1 MKPEAQA
8 ERLLWE
14 VLPKDLYFHYA
25 AFGWFS
31 IPVNGR
37 KYYLYKNIK
46 TQSVD
51 QDGTHLSWCI
61 HSSRKVPD
69 QDRLVS
75 EYLLLT
81 NNEAEY
87 LRTANGTVVGEP
99 ALTVGRAPIDWQGHV
114 INALITI
121 AGLMLAVSIV
131 ALWLSGGSFSLSD
144 RLSVPALPLIASPSH
159 DPHMITA
166 FMAYQELYRRGDLA
180 EKPPE
185 HRALA
190 DETIVYGSG
199 RPTVTLPA
207 LHYPTTIQME
217 GPASF
222 VTPKAAG
229 AYIMRGGQWT
239 TPNVMECPER
249 QICTL
254 TEGNAVFAGFTT
266 ATITTSVAWASAGVT
281 TFGTEV
287 H

>member
-87 LRTANGTVVGEP
+87 LRTANGTVVGGP
-99 ALTVGRAPIDWQGHV
+99 NPQVRAPINWGMLPLNIMIGIAMAIIAAV
-114 INALITI
+114 VFIGLIVGMNEPI
-121 AGLMLAVSIV
+121 MDA
-131 ALWLSGGSFSLSD
+131 
-144 RLSVPALPLIASPSH
+144 LSVPAIPPIASPSH
-159 DPHMITA
+159 DPGPITG
-166 FMAYQELYRRGDLA
+166 FIAYQTMYKRGDLA
-180 EKPPE
+180 EKPLGWKE
-185 HRALA
+185 
-190 DETIVYGSG
+190 D
-199 RPTVTLPA
+199 
-207 LHYPTTIQME
+207 
-217 GPASF
+217 
-222 VTPKAAG
+222 KAASYSG
-229 AYIMRGGQWT
+229 VLNYVISDDTEKRKPVIVGI
-239 TPNVMECPER
+239 PECPGR
-249 QICTL
+249 RVCSL
-254 TEGNAVFAGFTT
+254 SSTEVSVFIGANTSGL
-266 ATITTSVAWASAGVT
+266 ATSVAWASAGVT